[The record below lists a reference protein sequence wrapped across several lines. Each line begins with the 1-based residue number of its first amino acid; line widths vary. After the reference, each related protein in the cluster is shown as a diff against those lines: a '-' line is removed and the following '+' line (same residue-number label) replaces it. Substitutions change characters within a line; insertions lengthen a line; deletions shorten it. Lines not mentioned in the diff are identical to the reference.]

1 MKLKQTNKKRNKPK
15 NCTVKEIINI
25 TQKQPTKWEKIL
37 TNNISGKEINIQLM
51 QRTHTTQ
58 QLQKICLKNGQSL
71 SIHFPEEDNQ
81 QTHEKMFSITN
92 NQRNVNQTTM
102 RHHLVTVRMA
112 IKQKMANN
120 KLLQGRGE
128 NIPDFV
134 RGKRKGS
141 TVDKGE

>member
-1 MKLKQTNKKRNKPK
+1 MISKNKWDDMKLKQTNKKRNKPK

-71 SIHFPEEDNQ
+71 SIHFPEEDSQ
-81 QTHEKMFSITN
+81 QTHEKMFSSLITKE
-92 NQRNVNQTTM
+92 M
-102 RHHLVTVRMA
+102 
-112 IKQKMANN
+112 
-120 KLLQGRGE
+120 
-128 NIPDFV
+128 
-134 RGKRKGS
+134 
-141 TVDKGE
+141 